1 MRLPSILAVRRV
13 GGRLAIGSAGR
24 GVLAAVLAFGAAGC
38 LAFPEWE
45 DDSEESV
52 GAEGPAPPKAD
63 QGEAG
68 EVAWANQFFVTQI
81 RDETWNPD
89 GPATDPGSNNCGP
102 ASLSMLMA
110 ERGMEVADLTAEQAI
125 DHARA
130 MMYPD
135 YPEIDASEFPEEA
148 SVYAQSGQVCVD
160 DDTRPVFFDLTE
172 DAPSIPQ
179 GIRNGG
185 GRPVFGHSWDDLEAL
200 LRDHGAVIAY
210 GHITDAWRR
219 RFDGEYGA
227 ADAGAIPH
235 FVLLF
240 AAAAEGGFLVCD
252 PMHRGGA
259 VAMTRG
265 HLGTFFVSPVNVY
278 DTTIR
283 LIAWADD
290 ADPDGEEPAGSA
302 PTPD

>member
-1 MRLPSILAVRRV
+1 MP
-13 GGRLAIGSAGR
+13 
-24 GVLAAVLAFGAAGC
+24 
-38 LAFPEWE
+38 
-45 DDSEESV
+45 
-52 GAEGPAPPKAD
+52 
-63 QGEAG
+63 Q
-68 EVAWANQFFVTQI
+68 T
-81 RDETWNPD
+81 
-89 GPATDPGSNNCGP
+89 
-102 ASLSMLMA
+102 
-110 ERGMEVADLTAEQAI
+110 MEAI

-148 SVYAQSGQVCVD
+148 SVYTQSGHVCVD
-160 DDTRPVFFDLTE
+160 DDTRPVYFDGTD

-179 GIRNGG
+179 GIRHGG

-235 FVLLF
+235 FILLF

-252 PMHRGGA
+252 PMHRGGV
-259 VAMTRG
+259 VAMTRS
-265 HLGTFFVSPVNVY
+265 HLGTFFASPVNVY

-283 LIAWADD
+283 LVAWADA
-290 ADPDGEEPAGSA
+290 ADPEGEEPAGSA
-302 PTPD
+302 PGSD